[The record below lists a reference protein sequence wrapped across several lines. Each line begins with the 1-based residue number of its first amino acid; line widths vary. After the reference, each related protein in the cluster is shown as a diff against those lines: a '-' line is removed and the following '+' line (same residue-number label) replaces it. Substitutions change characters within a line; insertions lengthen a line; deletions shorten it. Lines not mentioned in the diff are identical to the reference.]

1 MSTLYLIIGIV
12 LGLAGF
18 GVLFYAMASSPLQR
32 KRDQELRKKSAE
44 HHRVA
49 EEAPRE

>member
-18 GVLFYAMASSPLQR
+18 GMLFYAMSNSPLKQ
-32 KRDQELRKKSAE
+32 KRDQALRKKSAE
-44 HHRVA
+44 QHRGAKEVQG
-49 EEAPRE
+49 E